1 MPNRI
6 EPQAEPIPGYRLIE
20 RLGGGG
26 FGEVWKAEAPGGLLK
41 AIKFVYGDLE
51 TVDNDETIRANQEL
65 RSLER
70 VRSVRHPFILSLER
84 YEVINGQLIIVT
96 ELADRNL
103 WDRFRECRNQGLPGI
118 PRQELINYLKEA
130 AEALD
135 LMNLQYD
142 LMHLDIKPQN
152 LFLIHNHIKVADFG
166 LVKDL
171 EGLVASVTG
180 GITPVYASP
189 ETFEGYVSRYSDQYS
204 LAIVLQELLTGY
216 RPFMGTNTRQ
226 LIMQHLEG
234 KPKLDPLP
242 EELRSIVAKALSR
255 DPNQRFS
262 TCMEFIQR
270 IQQVSPGSATHT
282 SLQQTTDTKYE
293 TSSTIPSQPLISNQ
307 TTHAPLSG
315 PTSTPS
321 NPAAQGLPSVHSTQ
335 MAHDSSSFVFSPT
348 SKSSALRGPSA
359 TKTEQV
365 GSGVLVPALIIGL
378 GQMGRVI
385 VNQLRQEWQLR
396 YPMPEGLPHI
406 KTYCIDTDQQIPA
419 LMVGTPT
426 AASEEVIITKLNRP
440 TRYIRPRD
448 TLPPVETWLDTN
460 ILYRMPR
467 TFETNGIRAFGRLAF
482 IEYSR
487 GIAAR
492 IRRDL
497 EQITSVEVMQR
508 AEEQTGQTRRSD
520 FPRVYIISALSGGTG
535 SGMFIDLAYV
545 VKQQLR
551 EMGYPR
557 QDIIGMFLIP
567 SVGDQGQADIPQA
580 NAFASLRELHHYMVA
595 RQPFRALYETGCDPL
610 VDNEPPFSQCFLL
623 PLPDSKDVALLQE
636 TLRVSSGFLHRSL
649 LTPLGKTADQYR
661 AQKSAT
667 ASPFHSVGIRVLAS
681 PRRPLLRRAAKRL
694 SLMLMDNWLQSS
706 NLHLE
711 ASVSQEIQAFFV
723 QEYLDPTNLF
733 EQLDAA
739 VKTELGQSFTS
750 LIQQLT
756 EPFMQLPASGFP
768 DQREIKQ
775 VFKKME
781 EWLGVQSESNST
793 TLTMPT
799 VLRIL
804 MEASDVLARQAGPP
818 LVQYLFSFMDRP
830 NFRMAGSEEAIR
842 QAVGC
847 LDAWLVIY
855 EEQAKQLVASMLD
868 LLTHLKNELGDFDRL
883 RAQTGKRKGPLPPPP
898 GIRMQKCFTLR
909 YQQLVYERIIAILVC
924 LRGYCSDQVKEMRFC
939 RNRLNDL
946 SKSLRE
952 VEDGNLFATIK
963 PGFRQTSSILLPR
976 GCISLVQAVT
986 EFLAGVGPK
995 DLSEFDLQ
1003 VQKVMNSSLPGLG
1016 KLCLSPGDAMR
1027 PVQTILNQEAERFLE
1042 QRIDILDAAGLF
1054 LERQPDEQSLS
1065 DALTTTFDETLPLI
1079 LNQRI
1084 NFSQE
1089 FSLLIIPD
1097 SPSGDLMRSACEV
1110 TLPETKIVLSP
1121 QADELVMYREIVGIP
1136 LQDLKIMGPAA
1147 RVAYDT
1153 AMSIEHFTPH
1163 CRQDVPHWLGPGISP

>member
-1 MPNRI
+1 MANRI

-51 TVDNDETIRANQEL
+51 MVDNDETVRANQEL

-103 WDRFRECRNQGLPGI
+103 WDRFRECRNQGLKGI
-118 PRQELINYLKEA
+118 PKSELFNYVKEA

-152 LFLIHNHIKVADFG
+152 LFLVHNHIKVADFG

-204 LAIVLQELLTGY
+204 LAIVFQELLTGY

-242 EELRSIVAKALSR
+242 EELRPIVARALNR

-262 TCMEFIQR
+262 TCMEFIQT
-270 IQQVSPGSATHT
+270 IQQSVQGSAV
-282 SLQQTTDTKYE
+282 QPAYR
-293 TSSTIPSQPLISNQ
+293 PSQETPQEMPSPL
-307 TTHAPLSG
+307 
-315 PTSTPS
+315 
-321 NPAAQGLPSVHSTQ
+321 AAQDGVKSEAVPDGSPSRSSAVTPMGTAQSFPSVHSTQ
-335 MAHDSSSFVFSPT
+335 LASDSASFVFSPT
-348 SKSSALRGPSA
+348 SRSSAHRQPPSQR
-359 TKTEQV
+359 TEQT
-365 GSGVLVPALIIGL
+365 GSGILVPALIIGL

-396 YPMPEGLPHI
+396 YPLQDSLPHI
-406 KTYCIDTDQQIPA
+406 KTYCIDTDPQTPPM
-419 LMVGTPT
+419 MVGTPT
-426 AASEEVIITKLNRP
+426 AASEEVIVTKLNRP

-448 TLPPVETWLDTN
+448 TLPPVESWLDTN

-487 GIAAR
+487 GIASR

-497 EQITSVEVMQR
+497 EHITAPETMTE
-508 AEEQTGQTRRSD
+508 AEQHTSLKLRSN
-520 FPRVYIISALSGGTG
+520 FPRVYVICSLSGGTG

-551 EMGYPR
+551 DIGFPR
-557 QDIIGMFLIP
+557 QDVIGIFLIP
-567 SVGDQGQADIPQA
+567 SVGDQGQADMPQA

-610 VDNEPPFSQCFLL
+610 VDNEPPFSQAFLL
-623 PLPDSKDVALLQE
+623 PLPDSKDLEQLQE
-636 TLRVSSGFLHRSL
+636 TLKVSSGFLHRSL
-649 LTPLGKTADQYR
+649 LTPLGKTADQFR
-661 AQKSAT
+661 AKHSAT

-694 SLMLMDNWLQSS
+694 GLLLIENWLRPSS
-706 NLHLE
+706 LDLE
-711 ASVSQEIQAFFV
+711 VQVAQDIQAFFV
-723 QEYLDPTNLF
+723 QERMDPTNLY
-733 EQLDAA
+733 EQLETA
-739 VKTELGQSFTS
+739 VTSELGKSFAS
-750 LIQQLT
+750 FIREMT
-756 EPFMQLPASGFP
+756 EPFMQLPVSGYP
-768 DQREIKQ
+768 DNREIKQ
-775 VFKKME
+775 VFKKVE
-781 EWLGVQSESNST
+781 EWLGIQGEAPST
-793 TLTMPT
+793 TLTTPHI
-799 VLRIL
+799 VRIL
-804 MEASDVLARQAGPP
+804 HETSENLARQAGPP
-818 LVQYLFSFMDRP
+818 LVQHLVSFIDRP
-830 NFRMAGSEEAIR
+830 GFRMAGAEEAIR
-842 QAVGC
+842 QAMGC
-847 LDAWLVIY
+847 LDAWHLIY
-855 EEQAKQLVASMLD
+855 EEQIKQLITSMHD
-868 LLTHLKNELGDFDRL
+868 QLTHLKNDLGDLDRL
-883 RAQTGKRKGPLPPPP
+883 RVQGAKRKTPLPIPL
-898 GIRMQKCFTLR
+898 GERMRKCFTFR
-909 YQQLVYERIIAILVC
+909 YQQLIYDRIIALLVC
-924 LRGYCSDQVKEMRFC
+924 FRGFCSDQVKEMRFC
-939 RNRLNDL
+939 RNRLAEL
-946 SKSLRE
+946 SKGLRD
-952 VEDGNLFATIK
+952 VEDPGALSSLK

-976 GCISLVQAVT
+976 GCVSLVHAVT
-986 EFLAGVGPK
+986 EFLSGVGPAE
-995 DLSEFDLQ
+995 LSEFDLHL
-1003 VQKVMNSSLPGLG
+1003 QKVLNTSLPPLG
-1016 KLCLSPGDAMR
+1016 KLCLSPGDSLR
-1027 PVQTILNQEAERFLE
+1027 PVHMLLNQEAERYLE
-1042 QRIDILDAAGLF
+1042 QRIDILDAAGLY
-1054 LERQPDEQSLS
+1054 LERQGDEQTLA
-1065 DALTTTFDETLPLI
+1065 DALTTTFDETLPLM

-1089 FSLLIIPD
+1089 FSLLILPD
-1097 SPSGDLMRSACEV
+1097 SPSGELMEQACSV
-1110 TLPETKIVLSP
+1110 ALPDTHVVLSP
-1121 QADELVMYREIVGIP
+1121 QADELVLYREVVGIP

-1163 CRQDVPHWLGPGISP
+1163 SRQDVPHWLGPGS